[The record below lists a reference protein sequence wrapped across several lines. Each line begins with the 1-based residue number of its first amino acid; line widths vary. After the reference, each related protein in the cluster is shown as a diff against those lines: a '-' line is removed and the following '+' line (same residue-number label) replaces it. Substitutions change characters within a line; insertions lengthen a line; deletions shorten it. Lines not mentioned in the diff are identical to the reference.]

1 MHYNVFQYLKVN
13 MWGDLGLMENGMHA
27 IFSLVF
33 QVLQTTDVVPEDS
46 CVFCV
51 AKQRKLDV
59 CLELGIWLNMYF
71 EISASFHPANFYSA
85 TSQKLKIMHCSMFC
99 YYI

>member
-46 CVFCV
+46 CLLCCK
-51 AKQRKLDV
+51 AKEIG
-59 CLELGIWLNMYF
+59 CLFRAWYMVEYVL
-71 EISASFHPANFYSA
+71 
-85 TSQKLKIMHCSMFC
+85 
-99 YYI
+99 